1 MQRVGRCR
9 CAVPVSCLMNR
20 FPVGGMCPSGFHWH
34 RVPCLSR
41 TAIGADDVGRVAAQ
55 GRRPAGTSD
64 VVQGLSLA
72 LKLGVTVDDIALSHH
87 TYPSYGEGVKAA
99 AEKAL
104 APAVAR

>member
-1 MQRVGRCR
+1 MTRAQFTRSTHGLFKIVFDRGSRRVLGIH
-9 CAVPVSCLMNR
+9 VVSR
-20 FPVGGMCPSGFHWH
+20 
-34 RVPCLSR
+34 
-41 TAIGADDVGRVAAQ
+41 GA
-55 GRRPAGTSD
+55 SD

-104 APAVAR
+104 VPVVAP